1 MKYHW
6 DWHVFWRPLLDGSGT
21 YMDSLLIGL
30 QWTVLS
36 SLFAWLIALALGS
49 VLGVF
54 RTTRSPVLVRI
65 ANVYIEIFRNIPLL
79 MQLFLW
85 YFVFPELLP
94 QAWGDWIKQLANGS
108 FYTAVLGLG
117 LYMAPRV
124 AIQLSA
130 GIAAL
135 PRGQRMAGEAMGLTT
150 TQTYRYVL
158 LPMAFRIIFPPLT
171 TEFLNTIKNSSVAIT
186 VGLLELTARARSMQE
201 ETFQVFEA
209 FIAAAILY
217 LALNVIVT
225 MFMRWLEKRLAIPGY
240 ISGGR

>member
-30 QWTVLS
+30 QWTVLT
-36 SLFAWLIALALGS
+36 SLSAWVIALVIGS
-49 VLGVF
+49 LLGVF
-54 RTTRSPVLVRI
+54 RTTRSPVLARI
-65 ANVYIEIFRNIPLL
+65 ANIYIEIFRNIPLL

-94 QAWGDWIKQLANGS
+94 QAWGDWLKQLANGS

-186 VGLLELTARARSMQE
+186 VGLLELTARARAMQE

-209 FIAAAILY
+209 FIAAAVLY
-217 LALNVIVT
+217 LALNIIVT
-225 MFMRWLEKRLAIPGY
+225 MFMRWIEKRLAIPGY

>member
-6 DWHVFWRPLLDGSGT
+6 DWHVFWRPLLDGTGT

-30 QWTVLS
+30 QWTVLT
-36 SLFAWLIALALGS
+36 SLFAWIIALAIGS

-54 RTTRSPVLVRI
+54 RTTRSPALVRI
-65 ANVYIEIFRNIPLL
+65 ANIYIEVFRNVPLL

-186 VGLLELTARARSMQE
+186 VGLLELTARARAMQE

-209 FIAAAILY
+209 FIAAAVLY

-225 MFMRWLEKRLAIPGY
+225 MFMRWIEKRLAIPGY
-240 ISGGR
+240 ISGGH